1 MRNSCKEW
9 QKVHMEYQLCI
20 FLSYI
25 IVYRNKNRRI
35 HYFMARFTNQA
46 QLRYGNAIANSNIA
60 VGEIL
65 EVLSATKTAV
75 RKNYGRNDTIT
86 YLVSVVNAGNT
97 AFTGLTLT
105 DNLGA
110 YVYDTQT
117 LVPLRYIDGTV
128 KYYSNGTLQAAPAV
142 TAGPPLVISGLTVPA
157 NGSILIAYETDVNE
171 YAPLD
176 VEAEIVNTA
185 TIRGTGITPVTVQE
199 TVSAGSEPILTI
211 TKSISP
217 VPVTENG
224 TLTYTFLIQNTGNVA
239 VEEAAASV
247 VTDQFNPILSNLTVT
262 FNGTAWAETT
272 NYIYNEDTGLFSTV
286 PGQITVPAATFAQD
300 ELTGAWNVTP
310 GVSTLVITGTI

>member
-1 MRNSCKEW
+1 
-9 QKVHMEYQLCI
+9 
-20 FLSYI
+20 
-25 IVYRNKNRRI
+25 
-35 HYFMARFTNQA
+35 MARFTNQA

-86 YLVSVVNAGNT
+86 YLVSVINAGNT

-110 YVYDTQT
+110 YVYNTQT

-300 ELTGAWNVTP
+300 DLTGAWIVTP

>member
-1 MRNSCKEW
+1 MK
-9 QKVHMEYQLCI
+9 YQLCS

-86 YLVSVVNAGNT
+86 YLVSVINAGNT

-110 YVYDTQT
+110 YVYNTQT

-128 KYYSNGTLQAAPAV
+128 KCYSNGTLQAAPAV

>member
-1 MRNSCKEW
+1 
-9 QKVHMEYQLCI
+9 
-20 FLSYI
+20 
-25 IVYRNKNRRI
+25 
-35 HYFMARFTNQA
+35 MARFTNQA

-75 RKNYGRNDTIT
+75 RKKYGRNDTIT
-86 YLVSVVNAGNT
+86 YLVSVINAGNT

-110 YVYDTQT
+110 YVYNTQT

>member
-1 MRNSCKEW
+1 
-9 QKVHMEYQLCI
+9 
-20 FLSYI
+20 
-25 IVYRNKNRRI
+25 
-35 HYFMARFTNQA
+35 MARFTNQA

-142 TAGPPLVISGLTVPA
+142 TAGPPLVISGLAVPA